1 MSLDENKDL
10 VRRLIEDVFNA
21 GRTDLVAEFFK
32 PGSMLA
38 GSFAENLKY
47 EHSVFPDIHRSVEAL
62 VAEDDQ
68 VVAVLSTHG
77 TNTGPFPGGQPP
89 TGKAASWGSMQLYKI
104 KDGRIISAIF
114 CSDQL
119 GIRRQLGLVPE
130 DLP

>member
-1 MSLDENKDL
+1 MSLEENKDL
-10 VRRLIEDVFNA
+10 VRRLIEDVFNT
-21 GRTDLVAEFFK
+21 GRTELISEFFK

-38 GSFAENLKY
+38 GSLSDNIKY
-47 EHSVFPDIHRSVEAL
+47 ERALFPDMHRSIDAI
-62 VAEDDQ
+62 VAEGDQ
-68 VVAVLSTHG
+68 VVVVLSTQG

-89 TGKAASWGSMQLYKI
+89 TGNKAYWGSMHLYKI
-104 KDGRIISAIF
+104 KDGRIMSAVF